1 MQLEFIRTYVPDDV
15 KIHLIGHSIG
25 AWMLLELLKDAEVKA
40 KIQHCYMLFPT
51 IERMAVSS
59 NGFWF
64 TKVVQPL
71 WFVLRYVYVLFSK
84 LPVVLQ
90 VFLLSIYFF
99 IMGIPRTFLGT
110 ALKYSR
116 LSITDKVLHL
126 ANDEMRLVRDADTT
140 TIRANMNL
148 LKFYYGASD
157 GWAPTAYCEQL
168 KTKVPGLDATIDIYN
183 ISHAFVLRSSVQMG
197 RLVAGWI
204 TEFKRN

>member
-1 MQLEFIRTYVPDDV
+1 
-15 KIHLIGHSIG
+15 
-25 AWMLLELLKDAEVKA
+25 MLLELLKDAEVKA
-40 KIQHCYMLFPT
+40 KVQHCYLLFPT

-71 WFVLRYVYVLFSK
+71 WFALRYMYVMFSK

-90 VFLLSIYFF
+90 VFLLSVYFF

-110 ALKYSR
+110 GLKYSR
-116 LSITDKVLHL
+116 LSITDKVLYL
-126 ANDEMRLVRDADTT
+126 ADEEMRIVRDADVA
-140 TIRANMNL
+140 TIRVNLNL

-157 GWAPTAYCEQL
+157 GWAPIKYCEEL
-168 KTKVPGLDATIDIYN
+168 KAKVPGLDATVDIYN

-197 RLVAGWI
+197 RIVAGWI